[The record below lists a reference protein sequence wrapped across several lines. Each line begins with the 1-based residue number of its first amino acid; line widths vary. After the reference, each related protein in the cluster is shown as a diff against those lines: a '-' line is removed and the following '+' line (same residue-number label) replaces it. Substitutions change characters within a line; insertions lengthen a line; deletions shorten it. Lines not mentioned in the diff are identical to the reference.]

1 MAKDDIDLDGINLDD
16 FNFDVPEFQAEEDN
30 GDSRKPVTRAVKGAV
45 RGVKQEFTSPDAVR
59 KALTLA
65 LPEGYGLAAD
75 TLENIATDTRSLYDR
90 ITGESPELVSGSKKF
105 GRRAMGLIGDKVL
118 PKKLADRINNSLEE
132 IERSS
137 VKSDAAYRKEQE
149 DSDLAAL
156 AEIFKARA
164 EADGEKEKQE
174 AVEKVESKALEQA
187 RFKSSIQALTAINR
201 SMSRLVGY
209 QDRIT
214 VKYQQKM
221 LELNYRQAATSKQLL
236 DAFTISSQKQ
246 EAILDTIRKNTALPE
261 AVKIRGSEMFGQLA
275 KQKLMGN
282 GLNTISNWA
291 QNYTKQ
297 VMDNVSGLVQGVVS
311 PMSMM
316 GGMGGDDIDKVG
328 MGGEVVGSMIGGE
341 IRDRAAMAISPLLA
355 KNKFVARGG
364 EKLRGI
370 FSGIPQ
376 KVNEWANTRE
386 EGTGYKAAGMQ
397 LLKDFLPKF
406 ILDSKAGGDSVDR
419 LDEVASFDKIARR
432 SLIEIIPGYLSE
444 IAHWSRI
451 AVTGEKDS
459 EKKVY
464 NLVRGGFTTEKEQ
477 LRDVARQ
484 IMPRQERESLRLATD
499 EFLKEIGG
507 DVMSPKAQR
516 VLKRKLLDELANG
529 RDLVPSRLVQREQ
542 YPGEDYAVVDE
553 VVSLIADT
561 FNLDPETGKRL
572 DNSTEALKRTNDIS
586 GQFYRMSS
594 MIPAVGDRVRILSD
608 VLGKDSMRKLGYIER
623 DKDGREDRVNFNKF
637 WEAILDN
644 EDENTVSSGTE
655 KGKSTPA
662 DRMHGIA
669 DRLMGNSKIDSVLAG
684 DAARADDLSAA
695 AQGPATRLRGLERY
709 LGNKS
714 TLVTI
719 LKESRE
725 FHSQTVEL
733 LQQLTNCG
741 CGGGRGDGMQF
752 TPSARM
758 AEYFQKMKDKTSS
771 AVESGKSYT
780 KNTLL
785 PKLEELK
792 KTGKDIWIQGED
804 HPVLQEAK
812 LKAGE
817 YRDKATGEI
826 LTRWEDIRGDVEEIK
841 TKAVVRYNDLMSS
854 GVFADYKGRVTGRV
868 GKFLDKFKGSKA
880 GAFTS
885 GMIAGGKERIT
896 TLGNKVNE
904 MRGSGTLGEFAD
916 NLGSEMYK
924 AGSAAKD
931 KVTSEGRKFKPRIKR
946 LMSFFTG
953 NKAGADVTSELT
965 GDQQQDMLTLAIR
978 SVQLQYETL
987 QQVTKDKVRKGSM
1000 QDIWARRKELADKAK
1015 DAVKGK
1021 YADTKG
1027 LMSKGGILQS
1037 ILDRFGMGDDEEGGD
1052 GDGDTY
1058 IDIDGDQTD
1067 DDRKRRNN
1075 RNRRGRTPRPRGKI
1089 GRAWDWAKRMGN
1101 KGLDKMGNV
1110 GKAIRLGARAT
1121 TGLAKGAWAGA
1132 KMLGR
1137 GAWTAAKFAG
1147 RVLGSQAVRTGAM
1160 WLGRMALGAVAG
1172 AAGLVSAPVL
1182 AVIGVVSGLV
1192 AIGSLI
1198 YGAMKDKLPLL
1209 ARLRM
1214 IQYGVEP
1221 DPESKHVLALA
1232 EMEKLAGKHVKVSED
1247 GKAELDLAAIPV
1259 EQAAKIF
1266 GVEMEEGTDPKENEH
1281 FMRMTKFLYGR
1292 FREVYLTHVSNLY
1305 VLTKST
1311 EIGQVDAKVVGAA
1324 AVKFVNGVS
1333 MKGKESIFD
1342 EMDAPFADEDE
1353 LEYDAG
1359 DVEDEYEDIKD
1370 DVKEA
1375 AEKEG
1380 KDAPK
1385 TASEQ
1390 HADAVRAGAA
1400 AGIASQA
1407 ASNTA
1412 TSQQRGAAA
1421 GLSSKPQGG
1430 SGGGG
1435 GAGSVAAS
1443 ADDKSTLGNVVAA
1456 TTAAAG
1462 AGAVTASVTRA
1473 ELSPFW
1479 AMGSGNIDDGM
1490 AVRYRTYGLTEL
1502 LANYVYKLETLEFAL
1517 YAKVSYDKDKQA
1529 KIDDVAEA
1537 YKTAELIFSPVGD
1550 AEVEKTY
1557 IWFHRRFLPTFLAFC
1572 TGVRMRANIDA
1583 SEASTKLDPALLLDV
1598 LKETAN
1604 ARDNAGISVWD
1615 ITESPW
1621 RGYVLNDNMDS
1632 VKEPLFQLQQ
1642 KIKDKVLQ
1650 DPKVANAG
1658 KRRGKDG
1665 ELEDVDPNQVN
1676 RPATDGS
1683 KPGMLSSVGSALKD
1697 MASGAWESVTNLFSS
1712 GDNKAPQQGAVSP
1725 NGQSVS
1731 PETAVGLT
1739 ALPPGTPINHPGG
1752 GTGGNINDIPKPKGD
1767 GWENSRET
1775 LMAAANMVGVD
1786 PALAASVAGVESA
1799 FKPHAL
1805 PYKNPKRPELGVLSS
1820 AASYYQVINGTWNE
1834 LMKKYATKYG
1844 IDPNTRQTDPRAN
1857 ALLGLEY
1864 IRENMEKIKGAVG
1877 SRGVRDTDVYL
1888 AHFLGPGGA
1897 KRFLSASPG
1906 DPAINHVGAD
1916 QARAN
1921 PSIFWDRSGRPR
1933 TVADVY
1939 KDFDNKLTK
1948 WRMPDASQIASQLKG
1963 GAQPQPDP
1971 DQTASTEAMVSANAA
1986 NPELVG
1992 KVDTV
1997 SLVKGQSAPAPANTV
2012 TDAPVTSTPVETAT
2026 ETADARQT
2034 QNTTANL
2041 SMAAATADSQ
2051 TAAQA
2056 VRQADNFG
2064 GADKSM
2070 NRLIGVNEAQLEQ
2083 LVALVSLMQ
2092 SGKVAGEAT
2101 AAAKAAAGSTTGAV
2115 NDQVTVPRP
2124 AARSTVSVGR
2134 G

>member
-16 FNFDVPEFQAEEDN
+16 FNFDVPEFQAEEES

-45 RGVKQEFTSPDAVR
+45 RGVKQEFTSPNAVR

-118 PKKLADRINNSLEE
+118 PKKLANKINNSLEE

-137 VKSDAAYRKEQE
+137 VKSDADYRKEQE
-149 DSDLAAL
+149 DGDLAAL
-156 AEIFKARA
+156 AEIFKARV

-174 AVEKVESKALEQA
+174 AVEKVENKALEQA

-209 QDRIT
+209 QDKIT

-221 LELNYRQAATSKQLL
+221 LELNYRQAATTKQLL
-236 DAFTISSQKQ
+236 DAFTVSSQKH
-246 EAILDTIRKNTALPE
+246 EAILENIRKNTALPE

-275 KQKLMGN
+275 RQKLMGN

-297 VMDNVSGLVQGVVS
+297 VMDNVSGLVQGIVS
-311 PMSMM
+311 PMAMM
-316 GGMGGDDIDKVG
+316 GGMGGEDIDKVG

-355 KNKFVARGG
+355 KNKHIARGS

-370 FSGIPQ
+370 FSGLPQ
-376 KVNEWANTRE
+376 KINEWANTRE

-477 LRDVARQ
+477 LRDVSRQ

-572 DNSTEALKRTNDIS
+572 DDSTDALNRTNNITD
-586 GQFYRMSS
+586 QFRRMSS

-644 EDENTVSSGTE
+644 EDESAGSSGTE
-655 KGKSTPA
+655 KGKPTPA
-662 DRMHGIA
+662 DRVRGLA
-669 DRLMGNSKIDSVLAG
+669 DRLMGAGKIDSVLAG

-695 AQGPATRLRGLERY
+695 AQAPASRLGGLERY

-719 LKESRE
+719 LRESRE
-725 FHSQTVEL
+725 FHAQTVDL

-741 CGGGRGDGMQF
+741 CGGGRGDG
-752 TPSARM
+752 TLNTASARM
-758 AEYFQKMKDKTSS
+758 SEYFQKMKGKASS

-785 PKLEELK
+785 PKFEELK

-804 HPVLQEAK
+804 HPVLQEWK

-841 TKAVVRYNDLMSS
+841 TKAVVRYNDLVST
-854 GVFADYKGRVTGRV
+854 GVFADAKGRVKGKV
-868 GKFLDKFKGSKA
+868 GKFLDKFKGSQA
-880 GAFTS
+880 GAWTA
-885 GMIAGGKERIT
+885 GMIAGGKGHIT

-904 MRGSGTLGEFAD
+904 MRGTGTLGEFAD

-924 AGSAAKD
+924 AGNLAKD
-931 KVTSEGRKFKPRIKR
+931 KVTAEGRKFKPRIKR

-953 NKAGADVTSELT
+953 NKAGADITSELT
-965 GDQQQDMLTLAIR
+965 GDQEQDMLTLAIR

-987 QQVTKDKVRKGSM
+987 KQVTTEKVRKGSM
-1000 QDIWARRKELADKAK
+1000 QDIWSRRKELADKAK

-1027 LMSKGGILQS
+1027 MMAKGGMLQS
-1037 ILDRFGMGDDEEGGD
+1037 LLDKFGMGDEEGGD
-1052 GDGDTY
+1052 DGDTY
-1058 IDIDGDQTD
+1058 IDMGDGDGN
-1067 DDRKRRNN
+1067 DRDRRRRNG
-1075 RNRRGRTPRPRGKI
+1075 RRGRTPNAKPRGKI
-1089 GRAWDWAKRMGN
+1089 GRAWDWTKRLAN
-1101 KGLDKMGNV
+1101 KGLDKMGNF
-1110 GKAIRLGARAT
+1110 GKAVRLGARAT
-1121 TGLAKGAWAGA
+1121 SGLAKGAWWAT
-1132 KMLGR
+1132 KMLGK
-1137 GAWTAAKFAG
+1137 GAWGATKFAG
-1147 RVLGSQAVRTGAM
+1147 RMLGSQAVRTGAM

-1182 AVIGVVSGLV
+1182 AAVGVVTGIV

-1221 DPESKHVLALA
+1221 DPESKQVLALA

-1247 GKAELDLAAIPV
+1247 GKAELDLAGIPV
-1259 EQAAKIF
+1259 EQLTKIF
-1266 GVEMEEGTDPKENEH
+1266 GVELEEGSDPKENEH

-1292 FREVYLTHVSNLY
+1292 FREVYLTHVSNMY

-1311 EIGQVDAKVVGAA
+1311 DIGQVDAKVVGQA

-1333 MKGKESIFD
+1333 MKGKENIFD

-1359 DVEDEYEDIKD
+1359 DVEDEYDDIKD

-1385 TASEQ
+1385 SASQQ
-1390 HADAVRAGAA
+1390 HADALKAGAA
-1400 AGIASQA
+1400 AGIASTA
-1407 ASNTA
+1407 ASNTV

-1421 GLSSKPQGG
+1421 GASGNTQGG

-1435 GAGSVAAS
+1435 GAGTMPTAS
-1443 ADDKSTLGNVVAA
+1443 GDKSTLGKVVAA

-1479 AMGSGNIDDGM
+1479 TMGSGVVDDGM

-1502 LANYVYKLETLEFAL
+1502 LANYVYKLETLEQAL
-1517 YAKVSYDKDKQA
+1517 YPKVSYDKDKQA
-1529 KIDDVAEA
+1529 KIDDIPAAYLIAEA
-1537 YKTAELIFSPVGD
+1537 ILSPVGD

-1557 IWFHRRFLPTFLAFC
+1557 VWFHRRFLPTFLTYCSA
-1572 TGVRMRANIDA
+1572 VRMRANIDA
-1583 SEASTKLDPALLLDV
+1583 KDAGTKLDPAQLLDV
-1598 LKETAN
+1598 LKETSN

-1615 ITESPW
+1615 ITESPF
-1621 RGYVLNDNMDS
+1621 RGYVLNDDMNS
-1632 VKEPLFQLQQ
+1632 VKEPLYQLQQ

-1658 KRRGKDG
+1658 KIRGKNG

-1683 KPGMLSSVGSALKD
+1683 KPGILSNIGSSIAD
-1697 MASGAWESVTNLFSS
+1697 AASGAWDTVKGWFGSDDKKT
-1712 GDNKAPQQGAVSP
+1712 PQQGAISS
-1725 NGQSVS
+1725 NGQSVT
-1731 PETAVGLT
+1731 PQTAVGQT
-1739 ALPPGTPINHPGG
+1739 TFPVGTPINHPGG
-1752 GTGGNINDIPKPKGD
+1752 GTGGNINDIPQPKGD
-1767 GWENSRET
+1767 GWENSRDT

-1786 PALAASVAGVESA
+1786 PALAASVAGVESS
-1799 FKPHAL
+1799 F
-1805 PYKNPKRPELGVLSS
+1805 NPNARPWSKKEQRYLSS
-1820 AASYYQVINGTWNE
+1820 AASYYQVIDDTWDE
-1834 LMKKYATKYG
+1834 LMGKYAAKYG
-1844 IDPNTRQTDPRAN
+1844 IAPGTRQTDPRAN

-1864 IRENMEKIKGAVG
+1864 IRENMDKIKDSVG
-1877 SRGVRDTDVYL
+1877 SRGVTDTDVYL

-1897 KRFLSASPG
+1897 KRFLSANPA
-1906 DPAINHVGAD
+1906 DPAVNHVGAD
-1916 QARAN
+1916 QASSN
-1921 PSIFWDRSGRPR
+1921 PSIFWDSRGRPR

-1939 KDFDNKLTK
+1939 RDFDKKLTK
-1948 WRMPDASQIASQLKG
+1948 WRMPDAAQVASAMKG
-1963 GAQPQPDP
+1963 GTQSQPAT
-1971 DQTASTEAMVSANAA
+1971 DQTASTEVAAANAA

-1997 SLVKGQSAPAPANTV
+1997 SLVKGQGTATPPPSTNTV
-2012 TDAPVTSTPVETAT
+2012 NDAPVTSTPVETAT

-2034 QNTTANL
+2034 QNTTATM

-2064 GADKSM
+2064 GADKSL

-2092 SGKVAGEAT
+2092 SGK
-2101 AAAKAAAGSTTGAV
+2101 AASEAAGAAQAASNSGKGAV
-2115 NDQVTVPRP
+2115 NDQVTVPKP
-2124 AARSTVSVGR
+2124 AAKSTVSVGR

>member
-16 FNFDVPEFQAEEDN
+16 FDFDVPEFQAEEDS

-45 RGVKQEFTSPDAVR
+45 RGVKQELTSPTAVR

-105 GRRAMGLIGDKVL
+105 GRRAMGLIGNKVL

-137 VKSDAAYRKEQE
+137 VKSDADYRKEQE

-156 AEIFKARA
+156 AEIFKARV

-209 QDRIT
+209 QDKIT

-221 LELNYRQAATSKQLL
+221 LELNYRQAATTKQLL
-236 DAFTISSQKQ
+236 DAFTVSSQKH
-246 EAILDTIRKNTALPE
+246 EAILENIRKNTALPE

-275 KQKLMGN
+275 RQKLMGN

-297 VMDNVSGLVQGVVS
+297 VMDNVSGLVQGIVS

-316 GGMGGDDIDKVG
+316 GGMGGEDIDKVG
-328 MGGEVVGSMIGGE
+328 MGGEVVGSMIGTE
-341 IRDRAAMAISPLLA
+341 IRDRASMAISPLLA
-355 KNKFVARGG
+355 KNKHIARGS

-370 FSGIPQ
+370 FSGLPQ

-386 EGTGYKAAGMQ
+386 EGTGYKAIGMQ
-397 LLKDFLPKF
+397 MLKDFLPKF

-553 VVSLIADT
+553 IVSLIADT

-572 DNSTEALKRTNDIS
+572 DDSTDTLNRTNNITD
-586 GQFYRMSS
+586 QFRRMSS

-644 EDENTVSSGTE
+644 EDESTVSSGTE

-662 DRMHGIA
+662 DRMRGIA

-695 AQGPATRLRGLERY
+695 AQGPATRLGGLERY

-741 CGGGRGDGMQF
+741 CGGGHGDG
-752 TPSARM
+752 TLNTASARM
-758 AEYFQKMKDKTSS
+758 SEYFQKMKDKTSS

-854 GVFADYKGRVTGRV
+854 GVFADYKGRTIGKV

-885 GMIAGGKERIT
+885 GMIAGGKEHIT

-987 QQVTKDKVRKGSM
+987 QQVTKEKVRKGSM
-1000 QDIWARRKELADKAK
+1000 QDIWSRRKELADKAK
-1015 DAVKGK
+1015 DGVKGK
-1021 YADTKG
+1021 YADAKG

-1037 ILDRFGMGDDEEGGD
+1037 ILDKFGMGDEEGD
-1052 GDGDTY
+1052 DGDTY
-1058 IDIDGDQTD
+1058 IDMGDGDG
-1067 DDRKRRNN
+1067 DDRDRRRRNG
-1075 RNRRGRTPRPRGKI
+1075 RRGRTPNAKPRGKI

-1101 KGLDKMGNV
+1101 KGLDKMGNF
-1110 GKAIRLGARAT
+1110 GKAVRLGGRAVG
-1121 TGLAKGAWAGA
+1121 GLAKGAWWTT
-1132 KMLGR
+1132 KMLGK
-1137 GAWTAAKFAG
+1137 GAWGAAKLAG

-1172 AAGLVSAPVL
+1172 AAGLISAPVL
-1182 AVIGVVSGLV
+1182 AAIGVVSGVV

-1221 DPESKHVLALA
+1221 DPESKQVLALA

-1266 GVEMEEGTDPKENEH
+1266 GVEIEEGTDPKENEH

-1292 FREVYLTHVSNLY
+1292 FREVYLTHVANLY
-1305 VLTKST
+1305 ALTKST
-1311 EIGQVDAKVVGAA
+1311 DISQVDAKVVGKA

-1333 MKGKESIFD
+1333 MKGKESILD

-1359 DVEDEYEDIKD
+1359 DVEDEYDDIKD
-1370 DVKEA
+1370 DVEEA

-1385 TASEQ
+1385 SASQQ
-1390 HADAVRAGAA
+1390 HADAMKAGAA
-1400 AGIASQA
+1400 AGIASTA
-1407 ASNTA
+1407 ASNTS
-1412 TSQQRGAAA
+1412 TVKERGQ
-1421 GLSSKPQGG
+1421 GIESKGG

-1435 GAGSVAAS
+1435 GAGSMVTPAG
-1443 ADDKSTLGNVVAA
+1443 DKSTLGKVVAA

-1462 AGAVTASVTRA
+1462 AGAVTASVTSA

-1479 AMGSGNIDDGM
+1479 TMGSGNIDDGQ

-1502 LANYVYKLETLEFAL
+1502 LANYVYKLEVLELAL
-1517 YAKVSYDKDKQA
+1517 YPKVSYDKDKQA

-1537 YKTAELIFSPVGD
+1537 YKTAEAILSPVGD

-1583 SEASTKLDPALLLDV
+1583 KDAVSKLDPAVLLDV
-1598 LKETAN
+1598 LKETSN
-1604 ARDNAGISVWD
+1604 ARDSSGISVWD

-1632 VKEPLFQLQQ
+1632 VKEPLWQLQQ

-1665 ELEDVDPNQVN
+1665 ELEDVDQNQVN

-1683 KPGMLSSVGSALKD
+1683 KPGMMSSIGSAL
-1697 MASGAWESVTNLFSS
+1697 ASGAKSVWDSVTSFFGS
-1712 GDNKAPQQGAVSP
+1712 DDKKAPQQGAISS

-1731 PETAVGLT
+1731 PQTASGETT
-1739 ALPPGTPINHPGG
+1739 LPAGTPINHPGG
-1752 GTGGNINDIPKPKGD
+1752 GTGGNINDIPMPKGD
-1767 GWENSRET
+1767 GWENSRDT

-1799 FKPHAL
+1799 
-1805 PYKNPKRPELGVLSS
+1805 YRPNARPWSKKENRYLSS
-1820 AASYYQVINGTWNE
+1820 AASYYQIINDTWDY
-1834 LMKKYATKYG
+1834 LMSNYAAKYG
-1844 IDPNTRQTDPRAN
+1844 IAPGTRQTDPRAN

-1864 IRENMEKIKGAVG
+1864 IRENMENIKGAVG
-1877 SRGVRDTDVYL
+1877 SRGITDTDVYL

-1897 KRFLSASPG
+1897 KRFLSANPG
-1906 DPAINHVGAD
+1906 DPAVNHVGAD

-1921 PSIFWDRSGRPR
+1921 PSIFWDSSGRPR

-1939 KDFDNKLTK
+1939 RDFDKKLTK
-1948 WRMPDASQIASQLKG
+1948 WRMPDAAQVASALKG
-1963 GAQPQPDP
+1963 GQPAQPNP
-1971 DQTASTEAMVSANAA
+1971 DQTASTEAAAANAA

-1997 SLVKGQSAPAPANTV
+1997 SLVKGQSAPPSTNTV
-2012 TDAPVTSTPVETAT
+2012 TDNPVTSTPVETAT

-2070 NRLIGVNEAQLEQ
+2070 SRLIGVNEAQLEQ

-2092 SGKVAGEAT
+2092 SGRAASEASGAAQTVA
-2101 AAAKAAAGSTTGAV
+2101 SNSTGAV
-2115 NDQVTVPRP
+2115 NDQLAVPKP
-2124 AARSTVSVGR
+2124 AAKSTVSVGR

>member
-16 FNFDVPEFQAEEDN
+16 FDFDVPEFQAEEDS
-30 GDSRKPVTRAVKGAV
+30 GDSRKPVNRAVKGAV
-45 RGVKQEFTSPDAVR
+45 RGVKKEFTSPTAVR

-118 PKKLADRINNSLEE
+118 PKKLANKINNSLEE

-137 VKSDAAYRKEQE
+137 VKSDADYRKEQE

-156 AEIFKARA
+156 AEIFKARV

-174 AVEKVESKALEQA
+174 AIEKVESKALEQA

-209 QDRIT
+209 QDKIT

-221 LELNYRQAATSKQLL
+221 LELNYRQAATTKQLL
-236 DAFTISSQKQ
+236 DAFTISSQKH
-246 EAILDTIRKNTALPE
+246 EAILENIRKNTALPE

-275 KQKLMGN
+275 RQKLMGN
-282 GLNTISNWA
+282 GLNTISNWT
-291 QNYTKQ
+291 QDYTKQ
-297 VMDNVSGLVQGVVS
+297 VMNNVSGLVQGIVS

-328 MGGEVVGSMIGGE
+328 MGGEVVGSMIGTE

-355 KNKFVARGG
+355 KNKYIARGS

-370 FSGIPQ
+370 FSGLPQ

-419 LDEVASFDKIARR
+419 LDEVATFDKISRR

-477 LRDVARQ
+477 LRDVGRQ

-572 DNSTEALKRTNDIS
+572 DDSTDALNRTNNITD
-586 GQFYRMSS
+586 QFRRMSS

-644 EDENTVSSGTE
+644 EDESTVSSGTE

-662 DRMHGIA
+662 DRMRGIA
-669 DRLMGNSKIDSVLAG
+669 DRLMGNSKIDSVIAG
-684 DAARADDLSAA
+684 NAARADDLSAA
-695 AQGPATRLRGLERY
+695 AQAPAARLGGLERY

-741 CGGGRGDGMQF
+741 CGGGRGDGTQHSA
-752 TPSARM
+752 SARM
-758 AEYFQKMKDKTSS
+758 ADYFEKIKNKTSS
-771 AVESGKSYT
+771 TIETSKAYT

-785 PKLEELK
+785 PKFEELK

-854 GVFADYKGRVTGRV
+854 GVFADYKGRVTGKV

-880 GAFTS
+880 GAVTA
-885 GMIAGGKERIT
+885 GMIVGGKERIT

-904 MRGSGTLGEFAD
+904 MRGSGTPGEFAD
-916 NLGSEMYK
+916 NIGSEMYK
-924 AGSAAKD
+924 AGTSAKD

-946 LMSFFTG
+946 LMSFFSG

-987 QQVTKDKVRKGSM
+987 QQVTKEKIRKGSM
-1000 QDIWARRKELADKAK
+1000 QDLWSRRKEHTDKAK

-1021 YADTKG
+1021 YADAKG
-1027 LMSKGGILQS
+1027 ALGKGGILAGV
-1037 ILDRFGMGDDEEGGD
+1037 LDKLGLGDDEEGGD
-1052 GDGDTY
+1052 TNINIGGG
-1058 IDIDGDQTD
+1058 IDGPDRESRR
-1067 DDRKRRNN
+1067 DRKNRKTQERRA
-1075 RNRRGRTPRPRGKI
+1075 GRKGLFGKLTNYG
-1089 GRAWDWAKRMGN
+1089 GRA
-1101 KGLDKMGNV
+1101 LDKMGMF
-1110 GKAIRLGARAT
+1110 GKAAKLSLKAT
-1121 TGLAKGAWAGA
+1121 GGMAKGAWWLTKNVG
-1132 KMLGR
+1132 K
-1137 GAWTAAKFAG
+1137 GAWWVAKKLG
-1147 RVLGSQAVRTGAM
+1147 KGLGSQALRTGLGFA
-1160 WLGRMALGAVAG
+1160 GRMALGGILG

-1182 AVIGVVSGLV
+1182 AAIGIAAGAV

-1214 IQYGVEP
+1214 IQYGVKP
-1221 DPESKHVLALA
+1221 DPESKHVAALA

-1247 GKAELDLAAIPV
+1247 GKAELDLASIPI
-1259 EQAAKIF
+1259 EQVAKIF
-1266 GVEMEEGTDPKENEH
+1266 GVEMEEGSNPNENEH
-1281 FMRMTKFLYGR
+1281 FMRMGKFLYGR

-1305 VLTKST
+1305 MLTKT
-1311 EIGQVDAKVVGAA
+1311 TDIGQVDAKVVGQA
-1324 AVKFVNGVS
+1324 AVKFVNSVS
-1333 MKGKESIFD
+1333 MKGKESILD
-1342 EMDAPFADEDE
+1342 EMDAPFSDEDE

-1359 DVEDEYEDIKD
+1359 DVEDEYDDIKD
-1370 DVKEA
+1370 DVKDA

-1385 TASEQ
+1385 TAAQQ
-1390 HADAVRAGAA
+1390 HADAMKAGAA
-1400 AGIASQA
+1400 AGIASTA
-1407 ASNTA
+1407 ASNTV
-1412 TSQQRGAAA
+1412 TSQQRGVAA

-1435 GAGSVAAS
+1435 GGGAGSMVKPTGDKTSLGKVVAAS
-1443 ADDKSTLGNVVAA
+1443 
-1456 TTAAAG
+1456 TAA
-1462 AGAVTASVTRA
+1462 AGAVTASVTSA

-1479 AMGSGNIDDGM
+1479 TMGSGNIDDGQ

-1502 LANYVYKLETLEFAL
+1502 LANYVFKLEVLESAL
-1517 YAKVSYDKDKQA
+1517 YPRVTYDKDKQA

-1537 YKTAELIFSPVGD
+1537 YKTAEAILSPVGD

-1583 SEASTKLDPALLLDV
+1583 KDAVSKLDPAVLLDV
-1598 LKETAN
+1598 LKETSN
-1604 ARDNAGISVWD
+1604 ARDNSGISVWD

-1632 VKEPLFQLQQ
+1632 VKEPLWQLQQ

-1683 KPGMLSSVGSALKD
+1683 KPGMMSSIGSAL
-1697 MASGAWESVTNLFSS
+1697 ASGAKSVWDSVTGFFGS
-1712 GDNKAPQQGAVSP
+1712 DDKKAPQQGAVSS

-1731 PETAVGLT
+1731 TQTASGETT
-1739 ALPPGTPINHPGG
+1739 LPAGTPINHPGG
-1752 GTGGNINDIPKPKGD
+1752 GSGGNINDIPMPKGD
-1767 GWENSRET
+1767 GWENSRDT

-1799 FKPHAL
+1799 
-1805 PYKNPKRPELGVLSS
+1805 YRPNARPWSKKQNRYLSS
-1820 AASYYQVINGTWNE
+1820 AASYYQVINSTWDY
-1834 LMKKYATKYG
+1834 LMGKYAAKYG
-1844 IDPNTRQTDPRAN
+1844 IAPGTRQTDPRAN

-1864 IRENMEKIKGAVG
+1864 IRENMSNIKDAVG
-1877 SRGVRDTDVYL
+1877 SRDITDTDVYL

-1897 KRFLSASPG
+1897 KRFLAANPG
-1906 DPAINHVGAD
+1906 DPAVNHVGTD
-1916 QARAN
+1916 QANAN
-1921 PSIFWDRSGRPR
+1921 PSIFWDSSGRPR

-1939 KDFDNKLTK
+1939 RDFDKKLTK
-1948 WRMPDASQIASQLKG
+1948 WRMPDASQVASALKG
-1963 GAQPQPDP
+1963 REPTQPNP
-1971 DQTASTEAMVSANAA
+1971 DQTASTEAAAANAA

-1997 SLVKGQSAPAPANTV
+1997 SLVKGQSAPTPTNTV
-2012 TDAPVTSTPVETAT
+2012 TDTPVTSTPVETAT

-2041 SMAAATADSQ
+2041 SMTAATADSQ

-2070 NRLIGVNEAQLEQ
+2070 SRLIGVNEAQLEQ

-2092 SGKVAGEAT
+2092 GG
-2101 AAAKAAAGSTTGAV
+2101 KAASEASGAAQNVASNSTGAV
-2115 NDQVTVPRP
+2115 NNQVSVPKP
-2124 AARSTVSVGR
+2124 AAKGTVSVAR